1 MALLTRTEEMLLL
14 TVCKLRD
21 DASGIA
27 IREHLVSVTGRSWS
41 IGAVY
46 VPLDKLVKLG
56 CIRSLQAPPTPE
68 RGGRSKRY
76 FNVTRQGLAALNE
89 IRLIHDAMWAGL
101 PNLAP
106 GLT

>member
-1 MALLTRTEEMLLL
+1 MKLLSRPEELILLAIW
-14 TVCKLRD
+14 KLQD
-21 DASGIA
+21 GAYGIA
-27 IREHLVSVTGRSWS
+27 IREHLVRVTGRSWS

-56 CIRSLQAPPTPE
+56 YIRSLQAPPTPE

-76 FNVTRQGLAALNE
+76 FRVTKQGLAALNE
-89 IRLIHDAMWAGL
+89 VRLIHEAMWADL
-101 PNLAP
+101 PRLRP

>member
-1 MALLTRTEEMLLL
+1 MKLLSRSEELILLAIW
-14 TVCKLRD
+14 KLQD
-21 DASGIA
+21 EAYGIA
-27 IREHLVSVTGRSWS
+27 IREHLVRATGRSWS

-56 CIRSLQAPPTPE
+56 YIRSLQAPPTPE

-76 FNVTRQGLAALNE
+76 FSVTKQGLAALNE
-89 IRLIHDAMWAGL
+89 VRLIHDAMWADL
-101 PNLAP
+101 PNLTP